1 MEVHHGLMPVLLF
14 PFGSDCER
22 PSHLS
27 FTSAEPAAHTHR
39 VLWGADEHYMS
50 TLLATQGRDEET
62 DCSGSVTHANWDDI
76 EHFFHPKTYQVHEVT
91 AQLLFGLRQPQ
102 HVRLHLLW
110 GENACFLSPW

>member
-1 MEVHHGLMPVLLF
+1 
-14 PFGSDCER
+14 
-22 PSHLS
+22 
-27 FTSAEPAAHTHR
+27 
-39 VLWGADEHYMS
+39 MS

-102 HVRLHLLW
+102 HVSSFHRYDRRKL
-110 GENACFLSPW
+110 A

>member
-1 MEVHHGLMPVLLF
+1 MPDLEFVL
-14 PFGSDCER
+14 
-22 PSHLS
+22 
-27 FTSAEPAAHTHR
+27 T
-39 VLWGADEHYMS
+39 DEHYMS

-102 HVRLHLLW
+102 HVSISVDSIECLHNSRQW
-110 GENACFLSPW
+110 AS